1 MRKFSGMSL
10 IKGFP
15 KKKRHN
21 WFRTTLGQKLSESC
35 AFSFCPTIRYLWLL
49 GALMV
54 AFQSC
59 KSEYQQYV
67 DRESG
72 TGEIRDS
79 LIFGMQMG
87 QTKKE
92 FYAICWELNKQKIIT
107 AGTGNQY
114 AKYVV
119 DADTIS
125 GDLSRAKDMLFY
137 GIFDEDDVMRGMD
150 MKYAY
155 QTWAPWNRD
164 RHADSLMNQLR
175 EQYLQG
181 YPGNDFIEL
190 EVEGLKTPALVK
202 IDGNRQ
208 ILMYPVN
215 NKDVK
220 VRIED
225 LRYKL
230 DK

>member
-1 MRKFSGMSL
+1 MTIKFSGMSL
-10 IKGFP
+10 IN
-15 KKKRHN
+15 R
-21 WFRTTLGQKLSESC
+21 LL
-35 AFSFCPTIRYLWLL
+35 LL
-49 GALMV
+49 GVLVV
-54 AFQSC
+54 AFHSC

-67 DRESG
+67 DRELG
-72 TGEIRDS
+72 TGEIQDS
-79 LIFGMQMG
+79 LIFGMRIG

-92 FYAICWELNKQKIIT
+92 FYATCWELNKQKIIT

-119 DADTIS
+119 DADTLQ
-125 GDLSRAKDMLFY
+125 GDMSRAKDMLFY
-137 GIFDEDDVMRGMD
+137 GIFDEEDVMQGMD

-175 EQYLQG
+175 KQYLLG

-190 EVEGLKTPALVK
+190 EVEGLKAPALVK

-215 NKDVK
+215 KKDVK

-225 LRYKL
+225 LRYKF